1 MIANKDS
8 LGNILTK
15 EQIEYFKNTKVTN
28 DNNELI
34 VCYHGSPNAGFRVFN
49 PQNSKSQFGNYKFGN
64 ANVNYFTT
72 DKDSASSYTE
82 FKYDDGTVYEVYLD
96 IKNPYIVDNKSEAQ
110 LKSFLN
116 IKDDRVREKEL
127 RLFDTIFNKWKG
139 KILDYSDFRFVELN
153 RDLRKLNLVLR
164 PSGQY
169 DSDTD
174 PSDIDLFDLWDLGKN
189 SSYGSSYI
197 MKYQYYT
204 DELFSD
210 DMYEELRNDIVGED
224 PTDYLF
230 TTDDIV
236 RYVLLMNEEDGTN
249 YDGVIVKDIMDST
262 SIFSNITTDYITL
275 KSSNQI
281 KAITNKA
288 PTYSDNIDE
297 TLTENVGSTQEPIK
311 QGLLPEHLF
320 IDYKSMFQSPTEKK
334 LNESEILNDVE
345 YDLELDGDIED
356 NYYLDNTDEFDLE
369 KEQRNQID
377 RVRARNKGKTYHI
390 PTDIKEL
397 LTKENY
403 RYGWL
408 DTFEFRVVDLE
419 KIIKENG
426 LDNTDHGMFSRRIS
440 VWGDD
445 PDLYYYDMNKED
457 WLYSPIRLNASGRI
471 IDGNHRLYALYNN
484 GYKYAE
490 VLVPKGALTEAY
502 LTEASRN
509 DLINKSKKG
518 KAYKDQSKGKNR
530 WERKKW
536 SSVASTTRE
545 YNSIDMNAFFKKDIL
560 TINIPVQGETNKY
573 SVRIRF
579 SGALREIQNAVKR
592 NNNKLDY
599 KSISQALIRTF
610 NGENVYVYCNC
621 LHPTTVIKLLDG
633 TTATVEEMKERIDKG
648 ETLYIYSV
656 NEKGDFTPGKVRDVW
671 VTGEATEFVKITL
684 DNGEEIITTP
694 DHPYLRRNGVYD
706 EAKNL
711 KVGDSLMPLYFQDTN
726 GYEMVKNNSSQGW
739 SSVYKQVAN
748 TYKSNEI
755 EEAKIRAK
763 SQETKLNYDVAIHHK
778 DFNKK
783 NNTPDNLQVMTSME
797 HWDYHANLT
806 FDKKPK
812 EVQDRIRDTARENS
826 KKLNANPTP
835 RLIEAR
841 KKFVEKGMLRN
852 YDEDRKIQQAEIMRK
867 TMREYY
873 SKLSKEEIAELRKIE
888 NKEEWRTS
896 ISNSHK
902 KLWENMSLEEYSYR
916 CQLNKDSNAKSKELR
931 SQRCK
936 EVRRQKTQEELNE
949 WATKCGKGI
958 SEAWKEH
965 PERFMTEKRKLA
977 DKNRNYERTE
987 EIIRKINLSKMSK
1000 IIDIMLRDNMPINEE
1015 SYETVRLSL
1024 APGYPRYTKVFNT
1037 WEDVVKYFNLNHKVT
1052 KVEFITLESTPV
1064 YDISIEGY
1072 PNFLVNAGV
1081 ILHNCPDFVYRMN
1094 WYSKQNGFDAAKPRE
1109 QAPYQ
1114 NRFAWTNR
1122 YDDMG
1127 GICKHI
1133 ALVISNTF
1141 WLMKVASVINN
1152 YIHYAEQFMQRQFAE
1167 LIFPKIYG
1175 VKYPQAVQLGL
1186 FDRKYL
1192 KHSKGVIDE
1201 INNYGKN
1208 RTKFKKEPKPQQTE
1222 PEFAVHPK
1230 QLSIFDDEIKQNS
1243 TPYKKQTIFDMGVED
1258 VEDEV
1263 STKPTFKKA
1272 KSSQPVMNK
1281 GFKQLSIF
1289 DEEEEN

>member
-15 EQIEYFKNTKVTN
+15 EQIEYFKDTKVTN
-28 DNNELI
+28 DKNELI

-49 PQNSKSQFGNYKFGN
+49 PQKSKSQFGDYKFGN

-72 DKDSASSYTE
+72 DKASASSYTE

-164 PSGQY
+164 PSEQY

-174 PSDIDLFDLWDLGKN
+174 PSDIELFDLWDLGDN
-189 SSYGSSYI
+189 GYFGSPHI
-197 MKYQYYT
+197 IEYQYYT
-204 DELFSD
+204 DDLFSD
-210 DMYEELRNDIVGED
+210 DMYEELRDKIVGED
-224 PTDYLF
+224 PNDYYL
-230 TTDDIV
+230 TTNDIV

-249 YDGVIVKDIMDST
+249 YDGVIIKDILDST
-262 SIFSNITTDYITL
+262 NMFSEIATDYITL

-281 KAITNKA
+281 KATTNKA

-311 QGLLPEHLF
+311 QCLLPEHLF
-320 IDYKSMFQSPTEKK
+320 IDYKSMFQSPTDKK
-334 LNESEILNDVE
+334 LNESEILNDIE
-345 YDLELDGDIED
+345 YGTELDD
-356 NYYLDNTDEFDLE
+356 
-369 KEQRNQID
+369 
-377 RVRARNKGKTYHI
+377 
-390 PTDIKEL
+390 
-397 LTKENY
+397 
-403 RYGWL
+403 
-408 DTFEFRVVDLE
+408 
-419 KIIKENG
+419 
-426 LDNTDHGMFSRRIS
+426 
-440 VWGDD
+440 
-445 PDLYYYDMNKED
+445 
-457 WLYSPIRLNASGRI
+457 
-471 IDGNHRLYALYNN
+471 NHRLYELYNN
-484 GYKYAE
+484 GDKYSD
-490 VLVPKGALTEAY
+490 VLVPKGA

-610 NGENVYVYCNC
+610 NGENVYVYC
-621 LHPTTVIKLLDG
+621 
-633 TTATVEEMKERIDKG
+633 
-648 ETLYIYSV
+648 
-656 NEKGDFTPGKVRDVW
+656 
-671 VTGEATEFVKITL
+671 
-684 DNGEEIITTP
+684 
-694 DHPYLRRNGVYD
+694 
-706 EAKNL
+706 
-711 KVGDSLMPLYFQDTN
+711 
-726 GYEMVKNNSSQGW
+726 
-739 SSVYKQVAN
+739 
-748 TYKSNEI
+748 
-755 EEAKIRAK
+755 
-763 SQETKLNYDVAIHHK
+763 
-778 DFNKK
+778 
-783 NNTPDNLQVMTSME
+783 
-797 HWDYHANLT
+797 
-806 FDKKPK
+806 
-812 EVQDRIRDTARENS
+812 
-826 KKLNANPTP
+826 
-835 RLIEAR
+835 
-841 KKFVEKGMLRN
+841 
-852 YDEDRKIQQAEIMRK
+852 
-867 TMREYY
+867 
-873 SKLSKEEIAELRKIE
+873 
-888 NKEEWRTS
+888 
-896 ISNSHK
+896 
-902 KLWENMSLEEYSYR
+902 
-916 CQLNKDSNAKSKELR
+916 
-931 SQRCK
+931 
-936 EVRRQKTQEELNE
+936 
-949 WATKCGKGI
+949 
-958 SEAWKEH
+958 
-965 PERFMTEKRKLA
+965 
-977 DKNRNYERTE
+977 
-987 EIIRKINLSKMSK
+987 
-1000 IIDIMLRDNMPINEE
+1000 
-1015 SYETVRLSL
+1015 
-1024 APGYPRYTKVFNT
+1024 
-1037 WEDVVKYFNLNHKVT
+1037 
-1052 KVEFITLESTPV
+1052 
-1064 YDISIEGY
+1064 
-1072 PNFLVNAGV
+1072 
-1081 ILHNCPDFVYRMN
+1081 NCPDFVYRMN

-1243 TPYKKQTIFDMGVED
+1243 TPYKKQTIFDFGVEN

-1281 GFKQLSIF
+1281 GFKQLNIF
-1289 DEEEEN
+1289 GEEEEN

>member
-15 EQIEYFKNTKVTN
+15 EQTEYFKDTKVTN
-28 DNNELI
+28 DKNELI

-49 PQNSKSQFGNYKFGN
+49 PQKSKSQFGNYKFGN

-72 DKDSASSYTE
+72 DKASASSYTE

-96 IKNPYIVDNKSEAQ
+96 IKNPYIVDNKSEAP

-139 KILDYSDFRFVELN
+139 KSLDYSDFRFIELN

-164 PSGQY
+164 PSEQY

-174 PSDIDLFDLWDLGKN
+174 PSDIDLFDLWNLGKN
-189 SSYGSSYI
+189 SYYGNSYI

-210 DMYEELRNDIVGED
+210 DMYEELRDEIVGED
-224 PTDYLF
+224 PNDYYF

-281 KAITNKA
+281 KAITNKT

-356 NYYLDNTDEFDLE
+356 NDYLDNTDEFDLE

-426 LDNTDHGMFSRRIS
+426 LDNHNHGMFSRRMNI
-440 VWGDD
+440 WGDN

-573 SVRIRF
+573 NVRIRF

-610 NGENVYVYCNC
+610 NGENVYVYC
-621 LHPTTVIKLLDG
+621 
-633 TTATVEEMKERIDKG
+633 
-648 ETLYIYSV
+648 
-656 NEKGDFTPGKVRDVW
+656 
-671 VTGEATEFVKITL
+671 
-684 DNGEEIITTP
+684 
-694 DHPYLRRNGVYD
+694 
-706 EAKNL
+706 
-711 KVGDSLMPLYFQDTN
+711 
-726 GYEMVKNNSSQGW
+726 
-739 SSVYKQVAN
+739 
-748 TYKSNEI
+748 
-755 EEAKIRAK
+755 
-763 SQETKLNYDVAIHHK
+763 
-778 DFNKK
+778 
-783 NNTPDNLQVMTSME
+783 
-797 HWDYHANLT
+797 
-806 FDKKPK
+806 
-812 EVQDRIRDTARENS
+812 
-826 KKLNANPTP
+826 
-835 RLIEAR
+835 
-841 KKFVEKGMLRN
+841 
-852 YDEDRKIQQAEIMRK
+852 
-867 TMREYY
+867 
-873 SKLSKEEIAELRKIE
+873 
-888 NKEEWRTS
+888 
-896 ISNSHK
+896 
-902 KLWENMSLEEYSYR
+902 
-916 CQLNKDSNAKSKELR
+916 
-931 SQRCK
+931 
-936 EVRRQKTQEELNE
+936 
-949 WATKCGKGI
+949 
-958 SEAWKEH
+958 
-965 PERFMTEKRKLA
+965 
-977 DKNRNYERTE
+977 
-987 EIIRKINLSKMSK
+987 
-1000 IIDIMLRDNMPINEE
+1000 
-1015 SYETVRLSL
+1015 
-1024 APGYPRYTKVFNT
+1024 
-1037 WEDVVKYFNLNHKVT
+1037 
-1052 KVEFITLESTPV
+1052 
-1064 YDISIEGY
+1064 
-1072 PNFLVNAGV
+1072 
-1081 ILHNCPDFVYRMN
+1081 NCPDFVYRMN

-1230 QLSIFDDEIKQNS
+1230 QLSIFDDEVKQNS

>member
-15 EQIEYFKNTKVTN
+15 EQIEYFKDTKVTN
-28 DNNELI
+28 DKNELI

-49 PQNSKSQFGNYKFGN
+49 PQKSKSQFGNYKFGN

-72 DKDSASSYTE
+72 DKASASSYTE
-82 FKYDDGTVYEVYLD
+82 FKYDDGIVYEVYLD

-116 IKDDRVREKEL
+116 IKDDKVREKEL

-153 RDLRKLNLVLR
+153 NDLRKLNLVLR
-164 PSGQY
+164 PSEQY

-174 PSDIDLFDLWDLGKN
+174 PSDIDLFDLWNLGKN
-189 SSYGSSYI
+189 GAFGSSYI
-197 MKYQYYT
+197 MEYQYYT

-210 DMYEELRNDIVGED
+210 DMYEELRNDIIGED
-224 PTDYLF
+224 PNDYYF

-249 YDGVIVKDIMDST
+249 YDGIIIKDIMDST
-262 SIFSNITTDYITL
+262 SMFSEIATDYITL

-281 KAITNKA
+281 KAITNKT
-288 PTYSDNIDE
+288 PTSSDNIDE
-297 TLTENVGSTQEPIK
+297 TLTENVGSTQSHIK

-345 YDLELDGDIED
+345 YDLELDGDIEYTD
-356 NYYLDNTDEFDLE
+356 YLDNPNDFDLE

-390 PTDIKEL
+390 PTDIKDL

-426 LDNTDHGMFSRRIS
+426 LDNHNHGMFSRRMNI
-440 VWGDD
+440 WGDN

-573 SVRIRF
+573 KVRIRF

-610 NGENVYVYCNC
+610 NGENVYVYC
-621 LHPTTVIKLLDG
+621 
-633 TTATVEEMKERIDKG
+633 
-648 ETLYIYSV
+648 
-656 NEKGDFTPGKVRDVW
+656 
-671 VTGEATEFVKITL
+671 
-684 DNGEEIITTP
+684 
-694 DHPYLRRNGVYD
+694 
-706 EAKNL
+706 
-711 KVGDSLMPLYFQDTN
+711 
-726 GYEMVKNNSSQGW
+726 
-739 SSVYKQVAN
+739 
-748 TYKSNEI
+748 
-755 EEAKIRAK
+755 
-763 SQETKLNYDVAIHHK
+763 
-778 DFNKK
+778 
-783 NNTPDNLQVMTSME
+783 
-797 HWDYHANLT
+797 
-806 FDKKPK
+806 
-812 EVQDRIRDTARENS
+812 
-826 KKLNANPTP
+826 
-835 RLIEAR
+835 
-841 KKFVEKGMLRN
+841 
-852 YDEDRKIQQAEIMRK
+852 
-867 TMREYY
+867 
-873 SKLSKEEIAELRKIE
+873 
-888 NKEEWRTS
+888 
-896 ISNSHK
+896 
-902 KLWENMSLEEYSYR
+902 
-916 CQLNKDSNAKSKELR
+916 
-931 SQRCK
+931 
-936 EVRRQKTQEELNE
+936 
-949 WATKCGKGI
+949 
-958 SEAWKEH
+958 
-965 PERFMTEKRKLA
+965 
-977 DKNRNYERTE
+977 
-987 EIIRKINLSKMSK
+987 
-1000 IIDIMLRDNMPINEE
+1000 
-1015 SYETVRLSL
+1015 
-1024 APGYPRYTKVFNT
+1024 
-1037 WEDVVKYFNLNHKVT
+1037 
-1052 KVEFITLESTPV
+1052 
-1064 YDISIEGY
+1064 
-1072 PNFLVNAGV
+1072 
-1081 ILHNCPDFVYRMN
+1081 NCPDFVYRMN

-1258 VEDEV
+1258 VEDGV

>member
-8 LGNILTK
+8 LGNILTR
-15 EQIEYFKNTKVTN
+15 EQIEYFKDTKVTN
-28 DNNELI
+28 DKNELI

-49 PQNSKSQFGNYKFGN
+49 PQKSKSQFGNYKFGN

-127 RLFDTIFNKWKG
+127 RLFDTIFNKWKD
-139 KILDYSDFRFVELN
+139 KCLDYSDFRFVELN

-164 PSGQY
+164 PSEQY

-174 PSDIDLFDLWDLGKN
+174 PSDIDLFDLWYLGKN
-189 SSYGSSYI
+189 SFMGAEHI
-197 MKYQYYT
+197 VKYQYYT
-204 DELFSD
+204 DELFDD

-224 PTDYLF
+224 PKDYLF

-236 RYVLLMNEEDGTN
+236 RYVLVMNEEDGTN
-249 YDGVIVKDIMDST
+249 YDGIIVKDILDST
-262 SIFSNITTDYITL
+262 SMFSNIATDYITL

-281 KAITNKA
+281 KAITNKN

-297 TLTENVGSTQEPIK
+297 TLTENIGSAQEPIK
-311 QGLLPEHLF
+311 QCLLPEHLF
-320 IDYKSMFQSPTEKK
+320 IDYKSMFQSPIDKK

-345 YDLELDGDIED
+345 YDPELDG
-356 NYYLDNTDEFDLE
+356 
-369 KEQRNQID
+369 
-377 RVRARNKGKTYHI
+377 
-390 PTDIKEL
+390 
-397 LTKENY
+397 
-403 RYGWL
+403 
-408 DTFEFRVVDLE
+408 
-419 KIIKENG
+419 
-426 LDNTDHGMFSRRIS
+426 
-440 VWGDD
+440 
-445 PDLYYYDMNKED
+445 
-457 WLYSPIRLNASGRI
+457 
-471 IDGNHRLYALYNN
+471 NHKLGTLYNN
-484 GYKYAE
+484 GDKYSE
-490 VLVPKGALTEAY
+490 LLVPNGALTEAY

-573 SVRIRF
+573 NVRIRF

-610 NGENVYVYCNC
+610 NGENVYVYC
-621 LHPTTVIKLLDG
+621 
-633 TTATVEEMKERIDKG
+633 
-648 ETLYIYSV
+648 
-656 NEKGDFTPGKVRDVW
+656 
-671 VTGEATEFVKITL
+671 
-684 DNGEEIITTP
+684 
-694 DHPYLRRNGVYD
+694 
-706 EAKNL
+706 
-711 KVGDSLMPLYFQDTN
+711 
-726 GYEMVKNNSSQGW
+726 
-739 SSVYKQVAN
+739 
-748 TYKSNEI
+748 
-755 EEAKIRAK
+755 
-763 SQETKLNYDVAIHHK
+763 
-778 DFNKK
+778 
-783 NNTPDNLQVMTSME
+783 
-797 HWDYHANLT
+797 
-806 FDKKPK
+806 
-812 EVQDRIRDTARENS
+812 
-826 KKLNANPTP
+826 
-835 RLIEAR
+835 
-841 KKFVEKGMLRN
+841 
-852 YDEDRKIQQAEIMRK
+852 
-867 TMREYY
+867 
-873 SKLSKEEIAELRKIE
+873 
-888 NKEEWRTS
+888 
-896 ISNSHK
+896 
-902 KLWENMSLEEYSYR
+902 
-916 CQLNKDSNAKSKELR
+916 
-931 SQRCK
+931 
-936 EVRRQKTQEELNE
+936 
-949 WATKCGKGI
+949 
-958 SEAWKEH
+958 
-965 PERFMTEKRKLA
+965 
-977 DKNRNYERTE
+977 
-987 EIIRKINLSKMSK
+987 
-1000 IIDIMLRDNMPINEE
+1000 
-1015 SYETVRLSL
+1015 
-1024 APGYPRYTKVFNT
+1024 
-1037 WEDVVKYFNLNHKVT
+1037 
-1052 KVEFITLESTPV
+1052 
-1064 YDISIEGY
+1064 
-1072 PNFLVNAGV
+1072 
-1081 ILHNCPDFVYRMN
+1081 NCPDFVYRMN

-1243 TPYKKQTIFDMGVED
+1243 TPYKKQTIFDMGVEE
-1258 VEDEV
+1258 VEDDV

>member
-28 DNNELI
+28 DKNELI
-34 VCYHGSPNAGFRVFN
+34 VCYHGSPNAVFRVFN
-49 PQNSKSQFGNYKFGN
+49 PQKSKSQFGNYKFGN

-72 DKDSASSYTE
+72 DKASASSYTE

-127 RLFDTIFNKWKG
+127 RLFDTIFNKWKD
-139 KILDYSDFRFVELN
+139 KCLDYSDFRFVELN

-164 PSGQY
+164 PSEQY

-174 PSDIDLFDLWDLGKN
+174 PSDIDLFDLWYLGKN
-189 SSYGSSYI
+189 SFMGAEHI
-197 MKYQYYT
+197 IKYQYYT
-204 DELFSD
+204 DELFDD

-224 PTDYLF
+224 PKDYLF

-236 RYVLLMNEEDGTN
+236 RYVLVMNEEDGTN
-249 YDGVIVKDIMDST
+249 YDGIIVKDILDST
-262 SIFSNITTDYITL
+262 SMFSNIATDYITL

-281 KAITNKA
+281 KAITNKN

-297 TLTENVGSTQEPIK
+297 TLTEDIGSAQEPIK
-311 QGLLPEHLF
+311 QGLFPEHLF
-320 IDYKSMFQSPTEKK
+320 IDYKSMFQSPIDKK

-345 YDLELDGDIED
+345 YDPELDGNTEYDD
-356 NYYLDNTDEFDLE
+356 YLDNPNEFDLE

-377 RVRARNKGKTYHI
+377 RVRARNKGKTYYL
-390 PTDIKEL
+390 PTDIKDL

-426 LDNTDHGMFSRRIS
+426 LDNANHGMFSRRIS
-440 VWGDD
+440 VWGDN
-445 PDLYYYDMNKED
+445 PDLYYYDTNKED

-471 IDGNHRLYALYNN
+471 IDGNHRLWALYNN

-573 SVRIRF
+573 NVRIRF

-610 NGENVYVYCNC
+610 NGENVYVYC
-621 LHPTTVIKLLDG
+621 
-633 TTATVEEMKERIDKG
+633 
-648 ETLYIYSV
+648 
-656 NEKGDFTPGKVRDVW
+656 
-671 VTGEATEFVKITL
+671 
-684 DNGEEIITTP
+684 
-694 DHPYLRRNGVYD
+694 
-706 EAKNL
+706 
-711 KVGDSLMPLYFQDTN
+711 
-726 GYEMVKNNSSQGW
+726 
-739 SSVYKQVAN
+739 
-748 TYKSNEI
+748 
-755 EEAKIRAK
+755 
-763 SQETKLNYDVAIHHK
+763 
-778 DFNKK
+778 
-783 NNTPDNLQVMTSME
+783 
-797 HWDYHANLT
+797 
-806 FDKKPK
+806 
-812 EVQDRIRDTARENS
+812 
-826 KKLNANPTP
+826 
-835 RLIEAR
+835 
-841 KKFVEKGMLRN
+841 
-852 YDEDRKIQQAEIMRK
+852 
-867 TMREYY
+867 
-873 SKLSKEEIAELRKIE
+873 
-888 NKEEWRTS
+888 
-896 ISNSHK
+896 
-902 KLWENMSLEEYSYR
+902 
-916 CQLNKDSNAKSKELR
+916 
-931 SQRCK
+931 
-936 EVRRQKTQEELNE
+936 
-949 WATKCGKGI
+949 
-958 SEAWKEH
+958 
-965 PERFMTEKRKLA
+965 
-977 DKNRNYERTE
+977 
-987 EIIRKINLSKMSK
+987 
-1000 IIDIMLRDNMPINEE
+1000 
-1015 SYETVRLSL
+1015 
-1024 APGYPRYTKVFNT
+1024 
-1037 WEDVVKYFNLNHKVT
+1037 
-1052 KVEFITLESTPV
+1052 
-1064 YDISIEGY
+1064 
-1072 PNFLVNAGV
+1072 
-1081 ILHNCPDFVYRMN
+1081 NCPDFVYRMN

-1243 TPYKKQTIFDMGVED
+1243 TPYKKQTIFDMGVEE
-1258 VEDEV
+1258 VEDGV
-1263 STKPTFKKA
+1263 SNKPTFKKA

>member
-28 DNNELI
+28 DKNELI

-72 DKDSASSYTE
+72 DKSSASSYTL

-96 IKNPYIVDNKSEAQ
+96 IENPYIVDNKSEAEI
-110 LKSFLN
+110 KSFLN
-116 IKDDRVREKEL
+116 IKDDRIREREL
-127 RLFDTIFNKWKG
+127 RLFDNIFNKWKG
-139 KILDYSDFRFVELN
+139 QIIDYSDYRFKELN
-153 RDLRKLNLVLR
+153 KDLRKLNLELR
-164 PSGQY
+164 PSEDQY
-169 DSDTD
+169 DEDDD
-174 PSDIDLFDLWDLGKN
+174 PEDIDLFDLWYLGKN
-189 SSYGSSYI
+189 STFGSPYI
-197 MKYQYYT
+197 IKYQYYT
-204 DELFSD
+204 DELFDD
-210 DMYEELRNDIVGED
+210 DMYEELRDEIVGED
-224 PTDYLF
+224 PKDYLF

-236 RYVLLMNEEDGTN
+236 RYVLVMNEEDGTN
-249 YDGVIVKDIMDST
+249 YDGIIVKDIFDST
-262 SIFSNITTDYITL
+262 SMFSNIATDYITL

-281 KAITNKA
+281 KAITNKT
-288 PTYSDNIDE
+288 PTYDENIDE
-297 TLTENVGSTQEPIK
+297 TLTESVSYYIDDTHLLWKGDNYTQEPKNGFIRLYHQTDKKNIQSIIK
-311 QGLLPEHLF
+311 NGLQGKFKRDFDNPNDDVIWASNRQPEEWSDWKYGDCVVEFDIPKDFDFRPVNSVDYHIYEDVPPKYINAIYLRTNFRKAIMKDFQNTLDIDKSIDRFMQGLLTEHLF
-320 IDYKSMFQSPTEKK
+320 IDYNSMFQSSKDRK
-334 LNESEILNDVE
+334 LNESEILDDID
-345 YDLELDGDIED
+345 YDLELDD
-356 NYYLDNTDEFDLE
+356 NVENNEYDDYLDNPNEFDLE

-377 RVRARNKGKTYHI
+377 SVRARNKGKTYHI
-390 PTDIKEL
+390 PTDIKDL
-397 LTKENY
+397 LTKDNY

-426 LDNTDHGMFSRRIS
+426 LDNPNHGMFSRRMDR
-440 VWGDD
+440 WGDN
-445 PDLYYYDMNKED
+445 PDLYYYDTNKED

-471 IDGNHRLYALYNN
+471 IDGNHRLWALYNN

-518 KAYKDQSKGKNR
+518 KAYKDQSRGKNR

-573 SVRIRF
+573 NVRIRF

-610 NGENVYVYCNC
+610 NGENVYVYC
-621 LHPTTVIKLLDG
+621 
-633 TTATVEEMKERIDKG
+633 
-648 ETLYIYSV
+648 
-656 NEKGDFTPGKVRDVW
+656 
-671 VTGEATEFVKITL
+671 
-684 DNGEEIITTP
+684 
-694 DHPYLRRNGVYD
+694 
-706 EAKNL
+706 
-711 KVGDSLMPLYFQDTN
+711 
-726 GYEMVKNNSSQGW
+726 
-739 SSVYKQVAN
+739 
-748 TYKSNEI
+748 
-755 EEAKIRAK
+755 
-763 SQETKLNYDVAIHHK
+763 
-778 DFNKK
+778 
-783 NNTPDNLQVMTSME
+783 
-797 HWDYHANLT
+797 
-806 FDKKPK
+806 
-812 EVQDRIRDTARENS
+812 
-826 KKLNANPTP
+826 
-835 RLIEAR
+835 
-841 KKFVEKGMLRN
+841 
-852 YDEDRKIQQAEIMRK
+852 
-867 TMREYY
+867 
-873 SKLSKEEIAELRKIE
+873 
-888 NKEEWRTS
+888 
-896 ISNSHK
+896 
-902 KLWENMSLEEYSYR
+902 
-916 CQLNKDSNAKSKELR
+916 
-931 SQRCK
+931 
-936 EVRRQKTQEELNE
+936 
-949 WATKCGKGI
+949 
-958 SEAWKEH
+958 
-965 PERFMTEKRKLA
+965 
-977 DKNRNYERTE
+977 
-987 EIIRKINLSKMSK
+987 
-1000 IIDIMLRDNMPINEE
+1000 
-1015 SYETVRLSL
+1015 
-1024 APGYPRYTKVFNT
+1024 
-1037 WEDVVKYFNLNHKVT
+1037 
-1052 KVEFITLESTPV
+1052 
-1064 YDISIEGY
+1064 
-1072 PNFLVNAGV
+1072 
-1081 ILHNCPDFVYRMN
+1081 NCPDFVYRMN

-1127 GICKHI
+1127 GICKHV

-1175 VKYPQAVQLGL
+1175 IKYPQAVQLGL

-1263 STKPTFKKA
+1263 TTKPTFKKA